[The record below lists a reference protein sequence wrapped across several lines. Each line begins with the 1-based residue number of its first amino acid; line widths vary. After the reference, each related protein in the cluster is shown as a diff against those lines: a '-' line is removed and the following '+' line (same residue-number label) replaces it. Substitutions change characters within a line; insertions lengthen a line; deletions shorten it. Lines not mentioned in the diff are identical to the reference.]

1 MEQLAQ
7 EWSRRTEAPSLFIEW
22 MQQLPETVRQNHPTL
37 TMTLARTYALRAHP
51 TDVAHARTILEN
63 LLERSDLGEGMRLQA
78 IQRVADVAIRQHD
91 YAGAEKWVERAQRIT
106 QSAPRSFYENPLQ
119 ILAARIAWEQGQF
132 PEALAALARTAIQNG
147 GEGARFASWEG
158 RAHASLGDIAAA
170 AKAVQRGLEI
180 ARRENIRR
188 AEAYNAVL
196 LAEYELLRGNFA
208 HAQRLAGRAFELAK
222 NIGQPNLEAQA
233 LMVEAEL
240 AAAGLQIAEAQK
252 LLFLAQDALTQPAD
266 DSSSHCYLL
275 VSQARVAQMLPDWRR
290 LYSLAQQIEYE
301 AGVVQSRAPRHP
313 VIGAMRLEAAWCCA
327 TAHYMH

>member
-106 QSAPRSFYENPLQ
+106 QSAPGSFYENPLQ

-132 PEALAALARTAIQNG
+132 PEALAALARPAIQNG
-147 GEGARFASWEG
+147 GERARFAGWAG
-158 RAHASLGDIAAA
+158 HAHASLGDIAAA

-196 LAEYELLRGNFA
+196 LAEYELVRGNFSPSR
-208 HAQRLAGRAFELAK
+208 RLADRALELAK
-222 NIGQPNLEAQA
+222 IIGQPNPKAQA
-233 LMVEAEL
+233 LMVK
-240 AAAGLQIAEAQK
+240 AA
-252 LLFLAQDALTQPAD
+252 
-266 DSSSHCYLL
+266 
-275 VSQARVAQMLPDWRR
+275 LPVTDM
-290 LYSLAQQIEYE
+290 SLA
-301 AGVVQSRAPRHP
+301 
-313 VIGAMRLEAAWCCA
+313 
-327 TAHYMH
+327 